1 MPLRRRFL
9 EIYKKARIIHW
20 GWINTSFSISPSSLS
35 SCPVRAYTS
44 LTTRGSGWVFFLK
57 EWPINFEKPFCEK
70 SIAQKWNEGIYA
82 KKGMRAWYYW
92 RRRLLLPHTD
102 DASSKCIWGCRLL
115 FPYYLTYFEKKSIF
129 LEENF
134 SDLNTRYFAHMHNY
148 LIDPISTK
156 RGAQAALTQ
165 FWNVCVY

>member
-1 MPLRRRFL
+1 MDRDWIFSFSICLSFKRNGFTILPLRRRFL
-9 EIYKKARIIHW
+9 EMYKKARIIHW
-20 GWINTSFSISPSSLS
+20 GWINTSFSISPIFFILLS
-35 SCPVRAYTS
+35 CAS

-115 FPYYLTYFEKKSIF
+115 FPYYLTYFEKKSVVF

-134 SDLNTRYFAHMHNY
+134 SDL
-148 LIDPISTK
+148 LIYILDTSHTCIT
-156 RGAQAALTQ
+156 T
-165 FWNVCVY
+165 